1 MEAGQKLKSLYRC
14 LGWNRVDLVKFL
26 QCSERAVFRWEAGD
40 TAVPVSVMKLL
51 RLMTHHELPGK
62 SWAGWSFSRDTL
74 WSPEGHG
81 FSGRDFSW
89 LSLTARRSEMFS
101 VLYRERQVFLGEIDR
116 LSAELTQARLD
127 LKFAGGRSALVDLAM
142 DGGLWEV
149 DQAANDSPT
158 RGGHGERAQR
168 APGGTLGGQGDVLV
182 TRHQLLTGDQAPR
195 KQLI

>member
-1 MEAGQKLKSLYRC
+1 VETGQKLRSLYRC
-14 LGWNRVDLVKFL
+14 LGWNRSDLVKFL

-51 RLMTHHELPGK
+51 RLMTYQELPGK
-62 SWAGWSFSRDTL
+62 TWAGWSFSRDTL

-81 FSGRDFSW
+81 FSGRDFAW
-89 LSLTARRSEMFS
+89 LSLTARRSDMFS
-101 VLYRERQVFLGEIDR
+101 VLYRERQVFRDEIDR
-116 LSAELTQARLD
+116 LSAELTQAKLD

-149 DQAANDSPT
+149 DQAAND
-158 RGGHGERAQR
+158 
-168 APGGTLGGQGDVLV
+168 APAARFSGDGLV
-182 TRHQLLTGDQAPR
+182 TRHQNPTSDTVTR